1 MDDKLRQRS
10 LKNLLRVT
18 FPDGKVICH
27 KSATMTFVDALKE
40 IGSEN
45 FEKIRMEHCHLPLLS
60 KVIYPKFEQSMKPVC
75 DGWYVNAQSDTA
87 QKVLQLTSIK
97 NQLGLDIKIE
107 MGTDFITSEEKV
119 VQKPKKRDNKL
130 LVKFPDGEFV
140 GEENPIDTFLQTIW
154 KIGID
159 DIMRKEIEYS
169 GKPLITLSKRFKGQ
183 VEVGK
188 NRWLMIP
195 PQTKDKYKMLLVISS
210 LMRLNLEV
218 SMI

>member
-1 MDDKLRQRS
+1 MDEKLRQRS

-27 KSATMTFVDALKE
+27 KSATMTFVDALKK
-40 IGSEN
+40 IGPEN
-45 FEKIRMEHCHLPLLS
+45 FEKIKIEHCHLPLLS
-60 KVIYPKFEQSMKPVC
+60 TVIYPKFEQWMKPLC
-75 DGWYVNAQSDTA
+75 NGWYVNAQSDTA

-97 NQLGLDIKIE
+97 NQLNLDINIE

-119 VQKPKKRDNKL
+119 VQKQRKRDNKL

-159 DIMRKEIEYS
+159 DIMRKEIQYS
-169 GKPLITLSKRFKGQ
+169 GKPLITLSKQFNGQ

-188 NRWLMIP
+188 SRWLMIP
-195 PQTKDKYKMLLVISS
+195 PQTKDKYKMLRVISS